1 MKIEKIKPIPKY
13 IQKKIK
19 LYDDKLKTTPLGRT
33 RFYAYFTKND
43 GELVKVTVAVREYK
57 KQWYCKPVVIHGVHS
72 DRCFGKDIKFTYI
85 AGYSVGWH
93 EQGLSKYPDWYE
105 SNDWGWSSDD
115 SFDPYAPIVN
125 RDYIL
130 QHFPEYK
137 YSAVDRY
144 TGTQVFKYL
153 RLYEK
158 FPQIEY
164 LTKLGLHN
172 IAMSTQILRLCGKDK
187 KFYKWIAKNR
197 QDIIRSSYYVSS
209 IIKAYNTNKPI
220 YEVNNF
226 AKRKIKFDHADRID
240 NVKALVKKEVGKFL
254 DYIEQ
259 QNTNFYSYRDYL
271 NACQYLGLDMN
282 EEKNR
287 YPHDF
292 KRWHDIRIDEYRSAK
307 ALKDEQ
313 ERKEFYDKFAAVAT
327 KYLTLEYDKKSAYM
341 SIIAKNPNELI
352 TEGNALHHCVG
363 RMNYDQKF
371 AREESLIFFIRTKEQ
386 PDVPF
391 VTIEYSP
398 SQKRVLQC
406 YGDNDTKP
414 DDGVIEFVNKKW
426 LPYANKKIKQLAA

>member
-1 MKIEKIKPIPKY
+1 M
-13 IQKKIK
+13 
-19 LYDDKLKTTPLGRT
+19 
-33 RFYAYFTKND
+33 
-43 GELVKVTVAVREYK
+43 
-57 KQWYCKPVVIHGVHS
+57 
-72 DRCFGKDIKFTYI
+72 
-85 AGYSVGWH
+85 
-93 EQGLSKYPDWYE
+93 
-105 SNDWGWSSDD
+105 
-115 SFDPYAPIVN
+115 
-125 RDYIL
+125 
-130 QHFPEYK
+130 
-137 YSAVDRY
+137 
-144 TGTQVFKYL
+144 QVFKYL

-187 KFYKWIAKNR
+187 KFRKWLAKKR
-197 QDIIRSSYYVSS
+197 QDIALSSYYIAS

-226 AKRKIKFDHADRID
+226 AKRKIKFDHADKMD
-240 NVKALVKKEVGKFL
+240 DVKALVKNELGKFL
-254 DYIEQ
+254 DYIEK

-313 ERKEFYDKFAAVAT
+313 ERKEFYDKFAAVAN
-327 KYLTLEYDKKSAYM
+327 KYLNLEYNKKSAYM
-341 SIIAKNPNELI
+341 SIIAKKPSELI
-352 TEGNALHHCVG
+352 TEGDALHHCVG

-398 SQKRVLQC
+398 KQKRVLQC
-406 YGDNDTKP
+406 YGDHDSKP
-414 DDGVIEFVNKKW
+414 DDGVMEFVNKKW
-426 LPYANKKIKQLAA
+426 LPYANRKLKQLAA